1 MTSEMPPGDAS
12 APETPP
18 VRPPAERYP
27 FWGYRDLILLLGLAL
42 PIMVVS
48 ALIVQIAALF
58 VPSGRPL
65 PALVVLAAQFL
76 AYGFWFLILWAL
88 IRFRY
93 GKPFWPSLGWVTPR
107 QGTLRYALYGPLLAL
122 AVGIGGALL
131 QTPEMQ
137 MPMME
142 LLRDRISI
150 VLVGVFAVSL
160 GPLCEEL
167 AFRGFFLPLLARS
180 LGPAAGVLVTAVVFS
195 MLHGPQYA
203 WSWRHLLLITSAG
216 VAFGAVR
223 LWTGSTSA
231 ATVMHAT
238 YNLTFFAAYLTHLEE
253 TGGL

>member
-1 MTSEMPPGDAS
+1 MSETAPPEAPGPAAPQPPG
-12 APETPP
+12 
-18 VRPPAERYP
+18 RYP
-27 FWGYRDLILLLGLAL
+27 FWGYKDLILLFGLAL

-58 VPSGRPL
+58 VPGGRPL
-65 PALVVLAAQFL
+65 PAAVVLASQFL
-76 AYGFWFLILWAL
+76 AYGLWFLILWAL

-93 GKPFWPSLGWVTPR
+93 GRPFWGSLGWVTPR
-107 QGTLRYALYGPLLAL
+107 HGTLRYALLGPVLAL
-122 AVGIGGALL
+122 GVGVAGALL

-180 LGPAAGVLVTAVVFS
+180 LGPAAGVVLTAVFFS

-216 VAFGAVR
+216 VAFGVVR
-223 LWTGSTSA
+223 LRTGSTSA

-253 TGGL
+253 TGSPW